1 MRPPVSFVDALC
13 ATALLLGV
21 VVLIVALARAAG
33 RGLRVG
39 ARISL
44 GWVSYRLRAARRR
57 RQANERFRK
66 CFAKRAD
73 R

>member
-1 MRPPVSFVDALC
+1 VRPPVSFVDALC

-21 VVLIVALARAAG
+21 VVLIVAVARAAG
-33 RGLRVG
+33 RGLRIG

-44 GWVSYRLRAARRR
+44 GWVSYRIRAARRR
-57 RQANERFRK
+57 REANERFRK
-66 CFAKRAD
+66 CLPKETR